1 VKIAKSTV
9 SLALIGVLFY
19 GATQPSDAAQAKNF
33 PSQRGGKADSHMSA
47 KGSANSNPQW
57 SADPE
62 RGWVRAEERHELNE
76 ERDAVR
82 KRNQS
87 KVGKNRRGNR

>member
-1 VKIAKSTV
+1 VKNAKHTV
-9 SLALIGVLFY
+9 SLALLSVLLN
-19 GATQPSDAAQAKNF
+19 GATTPCDAAQAKNF

-82 KRNQS
+82 QRSQS
-87 KVGKNRRGNR
+87 KFRNNGRGNR

>member
-1 VKIAKSTV
+1 VKIAKHTV

-19 GATQPSDAAQAKNF
+19 GATTPGDAAQAKNF
-33 PSQRGGKADSHMSA
+33 PSQRGGKADSHMSR

-62 RGWVRAEERHELNE
+62 RGWVRAEERHELNG
-76 ERDAVR
+76 ERDAMR
-82 KRNQS
+82 QRSQS

>member
-1 VKIAKSTV
+1 MKIAKYTV
-9 SLALIGVLFY
+9 SLALISGLLY
-19 GATQPSDAAQAKNF
+19 GATIPSNAAQAKNF

-62 RGWVRAEERHELNE
+62 RGWVRAEERHEINE
-76 ERDAVR
+76 VRDDMR
-82 KRNQS
+82 QRSQS
-87 KVGKNRRGNR
+87 KVRKNGRGNR

>member
-1 VKIAKSTV
+1 MKIAKHTV

-19 GATQPSDAAQAKNF
+19 GATTPGDAAQAKNF
-33 PSQRGGKADSHMSA
+33 PSQRGGKADSHMSR

-62 RGWVRAEERHELNE
+62 RGWVRAEERHELNG
-76 ERDAVR
+76 ERDAMR
-82 KRNQS
+82 QRSQS

>member
-1 VKIAKSTV
+1 VKIAKYTV
-9 SLALIGVLFY
+9 SLALLSVLLY
-19 GATQPSDAAQAKNF
+19 GATTPSDAAQAKNF

-62 RGWVRAEERHELNE
+62 RGWVRAEERHELSE
-76 ERDAVR
+76 ERDAMR
-82 KRNQS
+82 QRSQS
-87 KVGKNRRGNR
+87 KFRKNGRGNR